1 MDQGWECRDIDEWT
15 FPVFGALFLYG
26 VAVYFLAALV
36 LSTTA
41 SDGTDFET
49 IRRPFYGTTLVILG
63 MEVLDTIIKG
73 GVDRL
78 FEFGPLYLAYLG
90 SGLLGA
96 IGGIVVKDRRYHWAA
111 SLFTTFAMLG
121 LILSQSNTL

>member
-1 MDQGWECRDIDEWT
+1 MDQRWECRDIDEWT

-78 FEFGPLYLAYLG
+78 FEFGPLYLACSG

-96 IGGIVVKDRRYHWAA
+96 IGGMVVKDRRYHWAS

-121 LILSQSNTL
+121 LILSQFNTL